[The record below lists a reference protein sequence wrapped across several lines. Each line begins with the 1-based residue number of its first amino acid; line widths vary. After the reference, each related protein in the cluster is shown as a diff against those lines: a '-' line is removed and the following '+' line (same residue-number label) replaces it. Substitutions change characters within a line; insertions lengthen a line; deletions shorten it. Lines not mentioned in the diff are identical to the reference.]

1 MVNTYFA
8 NGPASSGPAAVGRV
22 SSQVLAGSV
31 SAAPAVSTPGN
42 GA

>member
-1 MVNTYFA
+1 MVNTDFA
-8 NGPASSGPAAVGRV
+8 NGPASSGPAVVGRV

-31 SAAPAVSTPGN
+31 SAVLAVSTPAN